1 MASEIRVN
9 QIQNRSGLSTV
20 TFSDTGAIVSG
31 IVTANNFSGNIT
43 GAVTGNVTGNLSGD
57 IVGTR
62 TLGTG
67 VTVTAAGVVSATTY
81 YGSGANLTGITG
93 TTINNNG
100 SNRIITGSGTANT
113 LEGESTFTYDGV
125 NKAKIDTSQTYAMLQ
140 LDGNSGGAIEFY
152 ENGTR
157 RFEIYGIDAGIEIY
171 DRDKGAYHSKFLSGG
186 DFEISDGNLK
196 FASGHGIDF
205 GATGGPAEGSGS
217 SELFDDYE
225 EGTFTPVWKFDPTNA
240 TSVTYSI
247 QNGKYVKIGGVV
259 FIRIELQVSNKGSLP
274 SGAGWAQIDGLPY
287 ACSEYSAVSI
297 GIYQHFNNVQPGIAH
312 VGTSEQVYIAY
323 DPSLSSNTSSYD
335 LQHTNF
341 TNNSRINISGTYYAV

>member
-1 MASEIRVN
+1 MSILNVN
-9 QIQNRSGLSTV
+9 KINPVGSGSTV
-20 TFSDTGAIVSG
+20 TIAG
-31 IVTANNFSGNIT
+31 IASVTNNISVGNSVTASSFH
-43 GAVTGNVTGNLSGD
+43 GNLTGD
-57 IVGTR
+57 
-62 TLGTG
+62 
-67 VTVTAAGVVSATTY
+67 VT
-81 YGSGANLTGITG
+81 GSGANLTNLPAANLTG
-93 TTINNNG
+93 TLPAISGANLTGVLKNIVEDTSPQLGGNLDVNTKNIVFGDSGSASDDRLTFGAGTDLSMYHDGSHSRIVDSGTGNLILQTSKININNADG
-100 SNRIITGSGTANT
+100 SQAIIHGTA
-113 LEGESTFTYDGV
+113 
-125 NKAKIDTSQTYAMLQ
+125 
-140 LDGNSGGAIEFY
+140 GGSV
-152 ENGTR
+152 
-157 RFEIYGIDAGIEIY
+157 EIYHANTNVVTTSANGLAFPNG
-171 DRDKGAYHSKFLSGG
+171 K
-186 DFEISDGNLK
+186 
-196 FASGHGIDF
+196 GIDF
-205 GATGGPAEGSGS
+205 SATGGPAEGSGS

-225 EGTFTPVWKFDPTNA
+225 EGSFTPVWKFDPTNA
-240 TSVTYSI
+240 TGVTYNI